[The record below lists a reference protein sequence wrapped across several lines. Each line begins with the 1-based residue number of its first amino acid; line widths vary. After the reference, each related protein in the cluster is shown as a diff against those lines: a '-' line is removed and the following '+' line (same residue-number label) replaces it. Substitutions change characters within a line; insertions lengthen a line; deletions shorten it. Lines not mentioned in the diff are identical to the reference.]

1 MRLLAIVCL
10 AGLASMLACGSDD
23 SSDTGPTSVSTSG
36 TSDELAPF
44 VLRCDPSVD
53 DPCATFG
60 SVSCCS
66 DDPAA
71 LDLTESGLEAFVT
84 PSYQGRGGE
93 GTPLFSGGN
102 NPLSRF
108 GYCLAEE
115 TPPTVRLDDINAQG
129 CRAAC
134 NPTWSTND
142 IDAVC
147 GPAALCCQ
155 TIELEPE
162 DCVLDLEL
170 GGAGC
175 YRPVTGSD
183 IAGVGSTDLTN
194 WASIAHATHQDP
206 SGLNCEVF
214 VSGLPLADLGLSGQE
229 VLIECYR
236 RLTVANQRGS
246 CFDATELAGCPF
258 AGADYVDACEQLN
271 IDNGFTC
278 N

>member
-1 MRLLAIVCL
+1 MRQLAIPCL
-10 AGLASMLACGSDD
+10 VSMLACSSPNSDD
-23 SSDTGPTSVSTSG
+23 DDASAGETSG
-36 TSDELAPF
+36 PSDELAPF
-44 VLRCDPSVD
+44 VLRCDPSVGT
-53 DPCATFG
+53 PCATFG
-60 SVSCCS
+60 NVPCCS

-71 LDLTESGLEAFVT
+71 LDLSALQDFVT
-84 PSYQGRGGE
+84 PLYQGGGGI
-93 GTPLFSGGN
+93 GTPIFSAAN
-102 NPLSRF
+102 NSLSRS
-108 GYCLAEE
+108 GYCLAEQ
-115 TPPTVRLDDINAQG
+115 TPVAFALEEVAAQG
-129 CRAAC
+129 CRVPC
-134 NPTWSTND
+134 NPTWSSAD
-142 IDAVC
+142 IALIC

-155 TIELEPE
+155 TVELEPE
-162 DCVLDLEL
+162 DCVLDVEL

-194 WASIAHATHQDP
+194 WASMSHATHQDP